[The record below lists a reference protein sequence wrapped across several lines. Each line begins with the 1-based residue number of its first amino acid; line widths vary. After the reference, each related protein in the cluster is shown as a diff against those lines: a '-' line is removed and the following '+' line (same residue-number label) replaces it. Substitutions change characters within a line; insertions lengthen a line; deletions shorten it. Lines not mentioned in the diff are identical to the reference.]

1 MQVGWEYDNKI
12 YTHEEMLAL
21 ARTYPPGFP
30 WTPEMIKAMY
40 SRERVGVG
48 ASPST
53 LVSCPRKLVL
63 ERETEWTQEPEKAYA
78 AFRGT
83 MAHTLLEHLSH
94 EPDAICERRVRVLV
108 DLLDGRQM
116 WLSGKPD
123 KLVPSQSLIVDYKTL
138 KELKGPNSPKDSWTP
153 QLSTY
158 RWMLS
163 QDHEWLD
170 EEALEDEKLRLGRR
184 LTLEEE
190 SRFWHP
196 EEGFLYERAQ
206 IAQLTMEAAGK
217 VELRLW
223 PLDATAS
230 WVRGRMR
237 GHFASV
243 FDGTYNLDNLPPVLQ
258 VGLDSDTYLCWG
270 RRDKKT
276 GKEIS
281 RPWCN
286 VYQSCRAAMKEGR

>member
-1 MQVGWEYDNKI
+1 MQVGWEYEGRI
-12 YTHEEMLAL
+12 WTQEELLEYAK
-21 ARTYPPGFP
+21 TYPPEFP
-30 WTPEMIKAMY
+30 WTPEMLRAMFH
-40 SRERVGVG
+40 RERVGVG

-83 MAHTLLEHLSH
+83 MAHTLLEHLKH

-108 DLLDGRQM
+108 DLQDGRQM

-123 KLVPSQSLIVDYKTL
+123 KLVPSQRLIVDYKTL
-138 KELKGPNSPKDSWTP
+138 KELKSTNDPKGSWTP
-153 QLSTY
+153 QVSTY

-170 EEALEDEKLRLGRR
+170 EETD
-184 LTLEEE
+184 T
-190 SRFWHP
+190 WHP
-196 EEGFLYERAQ
+196 EEGFLYERGQ

-223 PLDATAS
+223 PLDATAD
-230 WVRGRMR
+230 WVRVRMR
-237 GHFASV
+237 EKFAGV
-243 FDGTYNLDNLPPVLQ
+243 FDGTYNLDNLPPPLQ
-258 VGLDSDTYLCWG
+258 VGLDSDTYLCFG
-270 RRDKKT
+270 RKDRKT
-276 GKEIS
+276 GQEIT

-286 VYQSCRAAMKEGR
+286 VFESCRRYMREGK